1 MFSPYHRFTNCNK
14 LENIIEGLSKLGN
27 VSDDVNKGYKRY
39 HFALVH
45 KMKCARNHLDSMIG
59 LMSDTQA
66 ADALKQTS
74 DFLFRVNM
82 YLDGFFYTCGSA
94 MDILAREV
102 LTYFAILLP
111 NRVYFETAKQKLSST
126 RPTDTLLNRL
136 DDPSWRDE
144 FSLYRNTLTHELIIA
159 GNFNISVTMDGD
171 TEDKTLVLALPDDP
185 RVDVMDRT
193 FKNNPDV
200 LAYCKLHIKRLLK
213 LINIIYGEIATRA
226 TVNSSFPL

>member
-1 MFSPYHRFTNCNK
+1 MFSPYHRFTNCNR
-14 LENIIEGLSKLGN
+14 LENIIKDLSTLGN

-59 LMSDTQA
+59 LMSNTQA
-66 ADALKQTS
+66 GDALKQTS

-102 LTYFAILLP
+102 LTYFAIPLP
-111 NRVYFETAKQKLSST
+111 NRVYFETARQELSNA
-126 RPTDTLLNRL
+126 RPTDTLLDRL

-144 FSLYRNTLTHELIIA
+144 FSLYRNALTHELIIA
-159 GNFNISVTMDGD
+159 GNVNISVTIDGD
-171 TEDKTLVLALPDDP
+171 TEDKTLVLPLPDDP
-185 RVDVMDRT
+185 RVDVMNKTSR
-193 FKNNPDV
+193 NNPDM
-200 LAYCKLHIKRLLK
+200 LIYCKRHIKRLLK

-226 TVNSSFPL
+226 TVNSSLPL

>member
-1 MFSPYHRFTNCNK
+1 MFSPYHQFTNCNK
-14 LENIIEGLSKLGN
+14 FENIIEALSKLGN
-27 VSDDVNKGYKRY
+27 VSDNVYKGYKKY

-45 KMKCARNHLDSMIG
+45 KMKCARDHLDSMIR
-59 LMSDTQA
+59 LMSNTQA
-66 ADALKQTS
+66 ADALKQSS

-102 LTYFAILLP
+102 LTYFAIPLP
-111 NRVYFETAKQKLSST
+111 DRVYFETAKQELSNT
-126 RPTDTLLNRL
+126 RPTDTLLDRL

-144 FSLYRNTLTHELIIA
+144 FSLYRNALTHELIIA
-159 GNFNISVTMDGD
+159 GSINISISVDGD
-171 TEDKTLVLALPDDP
+171 TEDKILVLPLPDDP

-193 FKNNPDV
+193 FRNNPD
-200 LAYCKLHIKRLLK
+200 AEIFCKRHIKRLLK

-226 TVNSSFPL
+226 TANSSLPL